1 MPGKKKIVSPE
12 VNFATLMLRLKQS
25 GLSKDKINTIQQDSD
40 IVQLKDIGSRI
51 KEVLG
56 IYESIKKRPDNMIYF
71 IMYDIEHNK
80 IRNYIAKYLERKGCS
95 RIQKSIFI
103 ANTDRK
109 LYNEIHN
116 TLKAVQEMYENNDS
130 IFFVPASTDEIKAM
144 KIIGKSIDFDF
155 ITGSKTTLFI

>member
-1 MPGKKKIVSPE
+1 
-12 VNFATLMLRLKQS
+12 
-25 GLSKDKINTIQQDSD
+25 
-40 IVQLKDIGSRI
+40 
-51 KEVLG
+51 
-56 IYESIKKRPDNMIYF
+56 MIYF

-130 IFFVPASTDEIKAM
+130 IFFVPASTDEIKAI